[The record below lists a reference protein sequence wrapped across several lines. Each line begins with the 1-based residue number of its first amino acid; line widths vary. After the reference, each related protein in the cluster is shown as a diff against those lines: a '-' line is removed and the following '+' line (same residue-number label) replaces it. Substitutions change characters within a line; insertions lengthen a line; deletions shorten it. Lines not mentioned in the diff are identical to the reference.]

1 MKTEDATNPEQGVV
15 VIPLAG
21 AEEDA
26 GVPIEAEE
34 EFEDAPEA
42 QTEEGLDLDGDGEV
56 DIEHDGRTYRVPAAL
71 KDSFL
76 RNADY
81 TQKTQTL
88 AQERR
93 ALETRDAAARQHV
106 REYARLIA
114 LNDQIQ
120 AYETVD
126 WASFQQ
132 ADPQGAQQQWRNLAL
147 LKEKRAGIAEDF
159 QHREQLRALDQQ
171 RERARQVEEGHAVL
185 ARELPEWTQDM
196 ARKIV
201 DFGANKYGFTAD
213 EIAGIVDP
221 RMVCVLHD
229 AMCRHHDGAKQAK
242 IAEIEAAQKIRPA
255 QELRAGGA
263 TTPRDPSKMSIAQY
277 HAWRNG

>member
-1 MKTEDATNPEQGVV
+1 MKTEDATNPEAGVV
-15 VIPLAG
+15 VIPLADT
-21 AEEDA
+21 ELDA
-26 GVPIEAEE
+26 GMPSEMEEAGDE
-34 EFEDAPEA
+34 PEA
-42 QTEEGLDLDGDGEV
+42 GPEEGLDLDGDGLV
-56 DIEHDGRTYRVPAAL
+56 DIEHDGTTYSVPAAL

-81 TQKTQTL
+81 TQKTQAL
-88 AQERR
+88 ANDRR
-93 ALETRDAAARQHV
+93 ALEARDGAARQHI

-120 AYETVD
+120 AYDAVD
-126 WASFQQ
+126 WAAFQQ

-147 LKEKRAGIAEDF
+147 LKQKRAGAVEDF

-171 RERARQVEEGHAVL
+171 RERARLVEEGHAVL
-185 ARELPEWTQDM
+185 ARELPEWTQSM
-196 ARKIV
+196 AQKIV
-201 DFGANKYGFTAD
+201 DFGANKYGFTAG

-221 RMVCVLHD
+221 RMVRVLHD
-229 AMCRHHDGAKQAK
+229 AMCGHHDGAQRLK
-242 IAEIEAAQKIRPA
+242 IAEIEAVQKIRPA

-263 TTPRDPSKMSIAQY
+263 TTPRDPSKMTIAQY

>member
-1 MKTEDATNPEQGVV
+1 MNIDDATNPEEGVAM
-15 VIPLAG
+15 IPLAEIQEDVPAL
-21 AEEDA
+21 AEDESESQ
-26 GVPIEAEE
+26 P
-34 EFEDAPEA
+34 
-42 QTEEGLDLDGDGEV
+42 EEGLDLDGDGLV
-56 DIEHDGRTYRVPAAL
+56 DIEHDGQAYRVPAAL

-81 TQKTQTL
+81 TQKTQSL
-88 AQERR
+88 AQDRR
-93 ALETRDAAARQHV
+93 ALESRDAAARQHI
-106 REYARLIA
+106 REYARLIV

-120 AYETVD
+120 AYDTVD
-126 WASFQQ
+126 WAALQQ
-132 ADPQGAQQQWRNLAL
+132 ADPQSAQQQWRNLSL
-147 LKEKRAGIAEDF
+147 LKEKRAGAVEDF
-159 QHREQLRALDQQ
+159 QRREQLRALDQQ
-171 RERARQVEEGHAVL
+171 RERAKQVEDGQAVL
-185 ARELPEWTQDM
+185 ARELPEWSSDL
-196 ARKIV
+196 AGKIV

-229 AMCRHHDGAKQAK
+229 AMCGHHDGAKRLK

-263 TTPRDPSKMSIAQY
+263 TTPRDPSKMTIAQY

>member
-1 MKTEDATNPEQGVV
+1 MNIDDATNPEQGVV
-15 VIPLAG
+15 MIPLAEIQDDVPAL
-21 AEEDA
+21 AEDESESQ
-26 GVPIEAEE
+26 P
-34 EFEDAPEA
+34 
-42 QTEEGLDLDGDGEV
+42 EEGLDLDGDGLV
-56 DIEHDGRTYRVPAAL
+56 DIEHDGQAYRVPAAL

-88 AQERR
+88 AQDRR
-93 ALETRDAAARQHV
+93 ALESRDAAARQHI
-106 REYARLIA
+106 REYARLIV

-120 AYETVD
+120 AYDTVD
-126 WASFQQ
+126 WAALQQ
-132 ADPQGAQQQWRNLAL
+132 ADPQSAQQQWRNLSL
-147 LKEKRAGIAEDF
+147 LKEKRAGAVEDF
-159 QHREQLRALDQQ
+159 QRREQLRALDQQ
-171 RERARQVEEGHAVL
+171 RERAKQVEDGQAVL
-185 ARELPEWTQDM
+185 ARELPEWSSDL
-196 ARKIV
+196 AGKIV

-229 AMCRHHDGAKQAK
+229 AMCGHHDGAKRTKVAQ
-242 IAEIEAAQKIRPA
+242 IEAAQRIRPA

-263 TTPRDPSKMSIAQY
+263 TTPRDPSKMTIAQY

>member
-1 MKTEDATNPEQGVV
+1 MKTEDATNPDAGVV
-15 VIPLAG
+15 AIPLADAEAGPAEIDG
-21 AEEDA
+21 ALQE
-26 GVPIEAEE
+26 
-34 EFEDAPEA
+34 PEA
-42 QTEEGLDLDGDGEV
+42 QPEEGLDLDGDGMV
-56 DIEHDGRTYRVPAAL
+56 DIEHDGRTYSVPAAL

-81 TQKTQTL
+81 TQKTQAL
-88 AQERR
+88 AKDRR
-93 ALETRDAAARQHV
+93 ALEARDAAARQHI
-106 REYARLIA
+106 REYARLLV

-120 AYETVD
+120 AYDAVD
-126 WASFQQ
+126 WAAFQQ
-132 ADPQGAQQQWRNLAL
+132 SDPQGAQREWRNLAL
-147 LKEKRAGIAEDF
+147 LKEKRAGAVEDF

-185 ARELPEWTQDM
+185 ARDLPEWTEDM

-201 DFGANKYGFTAD
+201 DFGANKYGFTAQ
-213 EIAGIVDP
+213 EIAGVVDP

-229 AMCRHHDGAKQAK
+229 AMCHHHAGTMRTKV
-242 IAEIEAAQKIRPA
+242 AEIEAAQRTRPA

-263 TTPRDPSKMSIAQY
+263 TTPKDPSKMTIAQY

>member
-1 MKTEDATNPEQGVV
+1 MKTEDATNPEEGVV
-15 VIPLAG
+15 GIPLVG
-21 AEEDA
+21 VEEDV
-26 GVPIEAEE
+26 GMPIEAEA
-34 EFEDAPEA
+34 EFEGEA
-42 QTEEGLDLDGDGEV
+42 QPEGLDLDGDGEV
-56 DIEHDGRTYRVPAAL
+56 DIEHDGTTYRVPAAL

-81 TQKTQTL
+81 TQKTQAL
-88 AQERR
+88 AKDRR
-93 ALETRDAAARQHV
+93 ALESRDAAARQHV

-126 WASFQQ
+126 WAHFQQ

-171 RERARQVEEGHAVL
+171 RERARLVEEGHAAL

-229 AMCRHHDGAKQAK
+229 AMCRHHDGAKRTK

-263 TTPRDPSKMSIAQY
+263 TTPRDPSKMTIAQY

>member
-1 MKTEDATNPEQGVV
+1 MTIEDATNPEEGVV
-15 VIPLAG
+15 LIPLV
-21 AEEDA
+21 DA
-26 GVPIEAEE
+26 GGPIAIEEEAESG
-34 EFEDAPEA
+34 PESEIA
-42 QTEEGLDLDGDGEV
+42 AEEGLDLDGDGQV
-56 DIEHDGRTYRVPAAL
+56 DIEHDGKSYRVPAAL

-81 TQKTQTL
+81 TQKTQLL
-88 AQERR
+88 AKDRR
-93 ALETRDAAARQHV
+93 ALEARDAAARQHV

-120 AYETVD
+120 AYEAVD
-126 WASFQQ
+126 WAVLQQ
-132 ADPQGAQQQWRNLAL
+132 ADPQGAQREWRNLAL

-159 QHREQLRALDQQ
+159 QHRERLRALDQQ
-171 RERARQVEEGHAVL
+171 RERARLVEEGHAVL
-185 ARELPEWTQDM
+185 ARDLPEWTPDT
-196 ARKIV
+196 AKRIT
-201 DFGANKYGFTAD
+201 DFGASKYGFTAD

-229 AMCRHHDGAKQAK
+229 AMCGHHDGAKRIK

-263 TTPRDPSKMSIAQY
+263 TTPRDPSKMTIAQY